1 MEIKTAKTERQEA
14 DEALAEAKAMRAT
27 EKAKFLK
34 TSEEQRAT
42 IVWALAERFAS
53 LRDDRK
59 DKKDEGKGTWHVHH
73 FFLLTTSALS
83 SLAVEM
89 TVESFFST
97 LINEESIEQAVK
109 ALSQGMAWTLRGSFP
124 HRFRWSMF
132 LECRYFSLAYFSRV
146 LPVGKT
152 AKKKGSISQI
162 DGMLILAMNLPFLD
176 DFVRKFIPE
185 FWPGHG

>member
-59 DKKDEGKGTWHVHH
+59 ERKDERKGTTFLH
-73 FFLLTTSALS
+73 FF
-83 SLAVEM
+83 
-89 TVESFFST
+89 F
-97 LINEESIEQAVK
+97 
-109 ALSQGMAWTLRGSFP
+109 
-124 HRFRWSMF
+124 
-132 LECRYFSLAYFSRV
+132 
-146 LPVGKT
+146 
-152 AKKKGSISQI
+152 
-162 DGMLILAMNLPFLD
+162 
-176 DFVRKFIPE
+176 
-185 FWPGHG
+185 

>member
-59 DKKDEGKGTWHVHH
+59 EKKDERKGTTFLH
-73 FFLLTTSALS
+73 FFSNQFC
-83 SLAVEM
+83 
-89 TVESFFST
+89 SFQFSCRT
-97 LINEESIEQAVK
+97 D
-109 ALSQGMAWTLRGSFP
+109 
-124 HRFRWSMF
+124 RWI
-132 LECRYFSLAYFSRV
+132 YF
-146 LPVGKT
+146 
-152 AKKKGSISQI
+152 
-162 DGMLILAMNLPFLD
+162 
-176 DFVRKFIPE
+176 
-185 FWPGHG
+185 

>member
-42 IVWALAERFAS
+42 IVWALAESFAS
-53 LRDDRK
+53 LRGLIEK
-59 DKKDEGKGTWHVHH
+59 IKKTKEKVPHVH

-89 TVESFFST
+89 TLNLFFAPWQRG
-97 LINEESIEQAVK
+97 INRTSCEGTQPRNGVDAQREFSPPISVVDVF
-109 ALSQGMAWTLRGSFP
+109 GMP
-124 HRFRWSMF
+124 VF
-132 LECRYFSLAYFSRV
+132 LFDLFFEKLT
-146 LPVGKT
+146 G
-152 AKKKGSISQI
+152 
-162 DGMLILAMNLPFLD
+162 
-176 DFVRKFIPE
+176 
-185 FWPGHG
+185 